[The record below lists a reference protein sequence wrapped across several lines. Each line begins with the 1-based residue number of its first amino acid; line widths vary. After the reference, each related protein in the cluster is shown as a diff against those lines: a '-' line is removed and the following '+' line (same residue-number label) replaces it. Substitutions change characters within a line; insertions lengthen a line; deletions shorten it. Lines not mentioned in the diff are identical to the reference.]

1 MSQENVEVV
10 RAVFE
15 AWNRRDFEAGLRFIA
30 PDIEFHL
37 IGGFADL
44 LGDVKGRDGVLRIW
58 REMAQTVGGRMD
70 VDDAVD
76 LGDQVVVTFTLNG
89 TGAESGVPVK
99 MQNGYVCTFRDG
111 KVSRVDAYYD
121 PAEALEAAGLSE

>member
-1 MSQENVEVV
+1 MEIVHG
-10 RAVFE
+10 VFE
-15 AWNRRDFEAGLRFIA
+15 AWNRRDFEAGLRSLA
-30 PDIEFHL
+30 PEIELHL

-44 LGDVKGRDGVLRIW
+44 VGGRFKGRDGVLRFW
-58 REMAQTVGGRMD
+58 REFAETVGGRID

-76 LGDQVVVTFTLNG
+76 LGDRVVVTITVSG
-89 TGAESGVPVK
+89 TGAESGVPAK

-121 PAEALEAAGLSE
+121 SADALEAAGLRG